1 MMSEHWGLT
10 SFAFIM
16 LMAFIWLTSV
26 IKKKQRVK
34 MIIQRNPLFIQ
45 SSLTKDNVD
54 LTRLGYSVMQEGDF
68 QRLKFKSTKSH
79 KAVENELQY
88 LLGNPKQKAQIIAQ
102 KVLQFVGALLLGITT
117 VILCSGLLI
126 EITDS
131 GENENPTTIQK

>member
-10 SFAFIM
+10 SFSFIM

>member
-1 MMSEHWGLT
+1 
-10 SFAFIM
+10 
-16 LMAFIWLTSV
+16 
-26 IKKKQRVK
+26 